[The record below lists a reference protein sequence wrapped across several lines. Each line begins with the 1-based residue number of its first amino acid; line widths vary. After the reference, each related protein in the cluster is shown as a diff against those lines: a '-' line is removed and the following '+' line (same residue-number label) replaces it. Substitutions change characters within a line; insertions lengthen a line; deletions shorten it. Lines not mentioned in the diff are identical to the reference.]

1 MVKRMLLPGPKQWKA
16 RMAGYD
22 EAIKLFQTQS
32 SEKSAV
38 FGDYIGLLK
47 KVVTDSNAFAQEKGL
62 DVVLAFVENASIA
75 PRAASDVCAAVV
87 GKCMNASR
95 PKTKEKGIE
104 ILLYYI
110 ELEKTDVVIEEVL
123 KGLSLKQPK
132 IVVGCL
138 QTLRTALSLFGSK
151 IISIKLIL
159 KDALRL
165 LEDRDP
171 NIRNESKELVVEMY
185 RWAGAPIKTQLSSLK
200 PVQLTELES
209 EFAKCSGQKPVP
221 TRYLK
226 SQRPKDLPQQ
236 SNNAAAT
243 EDPGFNEREDGNDV
257 ELDPYELADPVNV
270 LSKLPNDFFEQ
281 IEAKK
286 WQDRK
291 EALSLIENLSDTIRL
306 APGDYGELM
315 KALIKV
321 IAKDTNAIL
330 VGQSA
335 KVVTHIANGLRKD
348 FHPYASETVKVCL
361 EKFKE
366 KKPTVLNAIRG
377 AADSALKATTL
388 DAIQED
394 IIAATSNK
402 VPSVRAET
410 CLYMGRAFANMTI
423 TTLNKKL
430 LKAFIGPLIKCSADT
445 TMEVR
450 EASFAALGTAMF
462 VVTEKNIMPFLGDI
476 DSIRLSRIKEF
487 YEKVVEERKKA
498 SISGSGSTE
507 GGVVGASKPQ
517 FKVVK
522 GKLGSAGPSATAKPT
537 TVVASGAKSKPQ
549 VGAND
554 LPKEQLIP
562 DEAIELQL
570 TEFFGEALLTEL
582 ASAVW
587 KERLAAMEVAQT
599 KISTSDSSLSCQ
611 LVCRLMMRKPG
622 LKDNNFQV
630 LRMKVEVITDILLAR
645 KPVGEVL
652 VDLLLPELI
661 EKIGDSKVG
670 EAVKQAFTALAEATT
685 FEIVGTQVLNAAFQQ
700 KSPKN
705 QVEALN
711 WLASAIKEF
720 GFKLNG
726 KQTVDFLKTGL
737 SATNMYVRQSCIHLS
752 GVLYMYMGA
761 TLRTL
766 LADEKPAVIALMEEE
781 WTKLGDS
788 KPPAPTRGLRVVK
801 MDSTGEGANNHV
813 EAKEELEPIPEPEEL
828 VERVNISEK
837 LSGEVLT
844 LLSSKNWKERKEGL
858 SQIEELLKA
867 NPFIGG
873 GYEMQEPLAIIAKV
887 CTDVN
892 KILGKTALGL
902 MEAFAKAFS
911 KTDAK
916 KLVKC
921 VEPSIL
927 VCFGDSKPVVRE
939 AAVAALSAWKERCG
953 FIPMTENDMLS
964 EALKAENPFLRAELL
979 GWLTTALTGLQLSG
993 KAANALGLA
1002 PDFGLNLALA
1012 VYAVCEER
1020 NPDARQRA
1028 HKILPVLIRS
1038 LGYDVMQKA
1047 LKRLKAT
1054 SMDAITPL
1062 LEKAREQVAAE
1073 DAANP
1078 PPEAPK
1084 AIRGGGGKKAAPSQ
1098 PSASGEVASEPAA
1111 LSDNTTTPD
1120 MDEEP
1125 SMASTVKPGGK
1136 KVAGKKPAMTSK
1148 RAAAIEQAEEAA
1160 AVVPLQVNKLR
1171 ETRML
1176 DEKKR
1181 KLLKW
1186 DFDTPSKD
1194 HVQQLNTLFLAAGA
1208 SPDLHSSLFHTDFK
1222 QHIKAV
1228 EILTRLLDGAWSA
1241 VDGEAATRANLDL
1254 ILRWMVLRFFETS
1267 PAFLSRGLEY
1277 IHKVFCRMSDAG
1289 QQLTEYEASAFLP
1302 YLVMKVGDS
1311 KESIRKD
1318 VRAIFR
1324 VITNIYPPEKLYPHL
1339 VGGLK
1344 SKVNKAR
1351 QECLEEIGSMIEHFG
1366 LNVCQ
1371 PSPAA
1376 SLKVLAAQISDRDS
1390 GVRTAALNALVC
1402 AYIIVGEPLWKMLGQ
1417 LPEKDRS
1424 MLEERIKRTSRP
1436 ATAAS
1441 TATTSKRSASERPVN
1456 RRDTQAY
1463 PSTGVAQHSQQQQQQ
1478 PYGVGGPQS
1487 LHAIAYARAQ
1497 HILSGLGDL
1506 NPELPP
1512 ALPSLLQF
1520 DRDINELF
1528 KPIEIPELK
1537 TRDKQTVLNCLLRTS
1552 PDAASAITM
1561 VVTQIS
1567 SNDLNVCCYALSQI
1581 DTLLQSDKWQ
1591 LLVGHVNQII
1601 TLITIQ
1607 LRQTNSRFF
1616 DDPTIPE
1623 GHLSTVLR
1631 CLLVTTESIF
1641 KRPLLAREASR
1652 ESLKEFLFAS
1662 LHLMVHE
1669 KTPELPEGSGIVRAI
1684 NAITLRVILESN
1696 STRVLGAFIRLL
1708 HESVSSSH
1716 FNNRFTQVVLRSLWK
1731 ITKALP
1737 STANNY
1743 SLDLVLLDCHNFLK
1757 AFPSSSWK
1765 SRKSD
1770 LPLRTIKTMLHSFCS
1785 IRGPAVL
1792 KFVDLIPN
1800 KDESE
1805 LESYMKRTLKSLAN
1819 ANGGKL
1825 PPALQTSQK
1834 QLISPK
1840 SAVISPETHAKLT
1853 SLFAK
1858 ILSSKDESYIEEL
1871 YDITAA
1877 YPDLDLQPYLVDST
1891 PFFQTYV
1898 HQALYNVGLRRARTN
1913 PKQITNGD
1921 VNGVVDKQG
1930 FANVMRERLFK
1941 VLRGGNGETLDV
1953 FDKLPPL
1960 CTEELAQHPINPK
1973 LFMDRLATLR
1983 KELGLESGVSDNNS
1997 QDLGAECRLSSGTY
2011 GIGNTV
2017 MESAAQDETPS
2028 RGMDGSDA
2036 ATASPPDDHPAAGGG
2051 MSQNE
2056 LMDIRR
2062 RLQMIK
2068 NAQTRG

>member
-1 MVKRMLLPGPKQWKA
+1 MSDDSEWVKLSTIDKIEHKQWKA

-32 SEKSAV
+32 SEKSYV
-38 FGDYIGLLK
+38 FGDYVGLLK
-47 KVVTDSNAFAQEKGL
+47 KMVTDSNAFAQEKAL
-62 DVVLAFVENASIA
+62 DVVLAFVENAAIA
-75 PRAASDVCAAVV
+75 PRAAPDVCAGIVS
-87 GKCMNASR
+87 KCMNASR
-95 PKTKEKGIE
+95 PKTKERGAE

-110 ELEKTDVVIEEVL
+110 ELEKTDVVLEEVI
-123 KGLSLKQPK
+123 KGLSVKQPK
-132 IVVGCL
+132 VVVGCL
-138 QTLRTALSLFGSK
+138 QTLRTALSLFGPK
-151 IISIKLIL
+151 IISIKLML
-159 KDALRL
+159 KDTLRL

-171 NIRNESKELVVEMY
+171 NIRNESKELVVEMF
-185 RWAGAPIKTQLSSLK
+185 RWVGAPIKIQLSSLK
-200 PVQLTELES
+200 PVQ
-209 EFAKCSGQKPVP
+209 CSGQKPVP

-226 SQRPKDLPQQ
+226 SQKPKDLPQQ
-236 SNNAAAT
+236 NNNAAAT
-243 EDPGFNEREDGNDV
+243 ENPAFNDGEDVVDA
-257 ELDPYELADPVNV
+257 ELDSYELADPINI
-270 LSKLPNDFFEQ
+270 LSKLPSDFFEQ

-291 EALSLIENLSDTIRL
+291 EALSLVENLSDTIRL

-330 VGQSA
+330 VGQCA
-335 KVVTHIANGLRKD
+335 KIVTQIANGLRKD
-348 FHPYASETVKVCL
+348 FQPYSSETIKVCL

-366 KKPTVLNAIRG
+366 KKPTILSAIRS
-377 AADSALKATTL
+377 AADSALKVTTL
-388 DAIQED
+388 DAVQED
-394 IIAATSNK
+394 VIAATSNK

-410 CLYMGRAFANMTI
+410 CLYVGRAFANMTV

-430 LKAFIGPLIKCSADT
+430 LKTFIGPLIKCSTDT

-450 EASFAALGTAMF
+450 EASFSALGTAMF
-462 VVTEKNIMPFLGDI
+462 VVTEKNIMPFLADI

-487 YEKVVEERKKA
+487 YEKAVEERKEA
-498 SISGSGSTE
+498 GTTGGGGGGS
-507 GGVVGASKPQ
+507 GVVGTSKPQ

-522 GKLGSAGPSATAKPT
+522 GKPASAATAVATAKLT
-537 TVVASGAKSKPQ
+537 TTAAGGAKSKPLA
-549 VGAND
+549 GGND
-554 LPKEQLIP
+554 LPKEQLIA
-562 DEAIELQL
+562 DDSIEPQL

-582 ASAVW
+582 ASAMW
-587 KERLAAMEVAQT
+587 KERLAAMEVTQA
-599 KISTSDSSLSCQ
+599 KILAADSSLSCQ

-630 LRMKVEVITDILLAR
+630 LRMKVEVITEILLAR
-645 KPVGEVL
+645 KPVSEVL

-661 EKIGDSKVG
+661 EKVGDSKVG
-670 EAVKQAFTALAEATT
+670 ETVKQAFTALAEATT
-685 FEIVGTQVLNAAFQQ
+685 FEIVGTQVLNAAFHQ

-705 QVEALN
+705 QIEALN
-711 WLASAIKEF
+711 WLSSAIKEF
-720 GFKLNG
+720 GFKLNA

-766 LADEKPAVIALMEEE
+766 LADEKPAIIALMEEE
-781 WTKLGDS
+781 WAKLSDS

-801 MDSTGEGANNHV
+801 KSSAPASGGADGQA
-813 EAKEELEPIPEPEEL
+813 EAGAELEASPEHEEL
-828 VERVNISEK
+828 VDRTNISER
-837 LSGEVLT
+837 LSGELLS

-858 SQIEELLKA
+858 SQIEELLKG
-867 NPFIGG
+867 NPLIAG
-873 GYEMQEPLAIIAKV
+873 GYEMQEPLTVIAKV

-892 KILGKTALGL
+892 KILGKTTLGL

-911 KTDAK
+911 KADAR

-927 VCFGDSKPVVRE
+927 ACFGDSKPVVRE

-964 EALKAENPFLRAELL
+964 EALRAENPFLRAELL
-979 GWLTTALTGLQLSG
+979 GWLTTAMAGLQLSG
-993 KAANALGLA
+993 KAANASGLA

-1028 HKILPVLIRS
+1028 HKILPILIRS

-1054 SMDAITPL
+1054 SMDAVTPL
-1062 LEKAREQVAAE
+1062 LEKAREQVTAE

-1084 AIRGGGGKKAAPSQ
+1084 AIRGGGGKKEALSQ
-1098 PSASGEVASEPAA
+1098 PSTSEEVVPEPVT
-1111 LSDNTTTPD
+1111 LSDNATMPD
-1120 MDEEP
+1120 VDEET
-1125 SMASTVKPGGK
+1125 SMASTVKPAGK
-1136 KVAGKKPAMTSK
+1136 KVTTKKPAMTSK
-1148 RAAAIEQAEEAA
+1148 RAAALEQAEEAA
-1160 AVVPLQVNKLR
+1160 AVIPLQVNKLR

-1181 KLLKW
+1181 RLLKW

-1194 HVQQLNTLFLAAGA
+1194 HTQQLNTLFLAAGA
-1208 SPDLHSSLFHTDFK
+1208 SPDLHACLFHTDFK

-1228 EILTRLLDGAWSA
+1228 DTLTRLLDGAWSA

-1254 ILRWMVLRFFETS
+1254 VLRWMTLRFFETS

-1277 IHKVFCRMSDAG
+1277 ILKVFSRMSDAG
-1289 QQLTEYEASAFLP
+1289 QHLTEYEASAFLP

-1311 KESIRKD
+1311 KENIRKD

-1324 VITNIYPPEKLYPHL
+1324 VTTSIYPPEKLYVYL

-1402 AYIIVGEPLWKMLGQ
+1402 AYAIVDEPLWKMLGQ
-1417 LPEKDRS
+1417 LPEKERS
-1424 MLEERIKRTSRP
+1424 MLEERIKRTGRH
-1436 ATAAS
+1436 ATAVS
-1441 TATTSKRSASERPVN
+1441 TSTSSKRSASERPVN

-1463 PSTGVAQHSQQQQQQ
+1463 ASAVVAQQSQQQQQ
-1478 PYGVGGPQS
+1478 PYGAGGPQS

-1512 ALPSLLQF
+1512 ALPNLLQF

-1581 DTLLQSDKWQ
+1581 DTLLQI
-1591 LLVGHVNQII
+1591 GHINQII

-1623 GHLSTVLR
+1623 SHLSTVLR

-1669 KTPELPEGSGIVRAI
+1669 KTSELPEGSGIVRAI
-1684 NAITLRVILESN
+1684 NAITLRVILEAN

-1708 HESVSSSH
+1708 HESVSGSH

-1737 STANNY
+1737 NTANNY

-1765 SRKSD
+1765 
-1770 LPLRTIKTMLHSFCS
+1770 
-1785 IRGPAVL
+1785 
-1792 KFVDLIPN
+1792 
-1800 KDESE
+1800 SE

-1834 QLISPK
+1834 QLASSPK

-1853 SLFAK
+1853 SLFAN
-1858 ILSSKDESYIEEL
+1858 ILASKDESYIEEL

-1877 YPDLDLQPYLVDST
+1877 YPDLDLQPFLVDST

-1898 HQALYNVGLRRARTN
+1898 RQALYNVGLRRAHAN
-1913 PKQITNGD
+1913 SKQTTNGNL
-1921 VNGVVDKQG
+1921 NGVNDKQ
-1930 FANVMRERLFK
+1930 
-1941 VLRGGNGETLDV
+1941 
-1953 FDKLPPL
+1953 PPL
-1960 CTEELAQHPINPK
+1960 CAEELAHRPVNPK

-1983 KELGLESGVSDNNS
+1983 KELGLESGASDDNS
-1997 QDLGAECRLSSGTY
+1997 QDVDAEGRLSSGTY

-2017 MESAAQDETPS
+2017 METTAQDGAPGRGEGGPNAPITS
-2028 RGMDGSDA
+2028 RPG
-2036 ATASPPDDHPAAGGG
+2036 DHPAAGGG
-2051 MSQNE
+2051 ISQNE

-2062 RLQMIK
+2062 RLEMIK

>member
-1 MVKRMLLPGPKQWKA
+1 MKQWKA

-22 EAIKLFQTQS
+22 EAVKLLQTQS
-32 SEKSAV
+32 SEKSNL
-38 FGDYIGLLK
+38 FGDYAGLLK
-47 KVVTDSNAFAQEKGL
+47 KIITDNNAFAQEKAL
-62 DVVLAFVENASIA
+62 DVVLAFVENAAIA
-75 PRAASDVCAAVV
+75 PRAASDVCAGIVS
-87 GKCMNASR
+87 KCMNASR

-110 ELEKTDVVIEEVL
+110 ELEKTDVVLEEVL
-123 KGLSLKQPK
+123 KGLSVKQPK
-132 IVVGCL
+132 VVVGCL

-151 IISIKLIL
+151 VISIKLIL

-200 PVQLTELES
+200 PVQLTELEN
-209 EFAKCSGQKPVP
+209 EFAKCTGQKPVP

-226 SQRPKDLPQQ
+226 SQKPKDLPQQ

-243 EDPGFNEREDGNDV
+243 EDPGFNDGEDANDA
-257 ELDPYELADPVNV
+257 ELDPYELADPINI
-270 LSKLPNDFFEQ
+270 LSKLPSDFFEQ
-281 IEAKK
+281 MEAKK

-291 EALSLIENLSDTIRL
+291 EALSLVENLSDTIRL

-335 KVVTHIANGLRKD
+335 KIVAQIANGLRKD

-366 KKPTVLNAIRG
+366 KKSTVLSAIRS

-388 DAIQED
+388 DAVQED
-394 IIAATSNK
+394 VIAATSNK
-402 VPSVRAET
+402 VPGVRAET
-410 CLYMGRAFANMTI
+410 CLYIGRAFANMTV

-430 LKAFIGPLIKCSADT
+430 LKTFIGPLIKCSADT

-450 EASFAALGTAMF
+450 EASFSALGTAMF
-462 VVTEKNIMPFLGDI
+462 VVTEKNIMPFLADV
-476 DSIRLSRIKEF
+476 DSIRLGRIREF
-487 YEKVVEERKKA
+487 YEKVVEERKKVGT
-498 SISGSGSTE
+498 SGSG
-507 GGVVGASKPQ
+507 GGGSGVAGTSKPQ

-522 GKLGSAGPSATAKPT
+522 GKSGSAVTPAAAAKPT
-537 TVVASGAKSKPQ
+537 AAAAGGAKSKPPA
-549 VGAND
+549 GAND
-554 LPKEQLIP
+554 LPREQLIP
-562 DEAIELQL
+562 NDAIEPQL

-599 KISTSDSSLSCQ
+599 KIRAADSSLSCQ

-630 LRMKVEVITDILLAR
+630 LRMKVEVITEILLAR
-645 KPVGEVL
+645 KPVGEIL

-661 EKIGDSKVG
+661 EKIGDMKVG

-705 QVEALN
+705 QIEALN
-711 WLASAIKEF
+711 WLAGAIKDF

-726 KQTVDFLKTGL
+726 RQTVDFLKTGL

-781 WTKLGDS
+781 WAKLGDS
-788 KPPAPTRGLRVVK
+788 KPPAPTRGLRVIK
-801 MDSTGEGANNHV
+801 KDSAGDGADNQA
-813 EAKEELEPIPEPEEL
+813 ETKAELEATPEPEEL
-828 VERVNISEK
+828 VDRTNISEK

-858 SQIEELLKA
+858 NQIEELLKA
-867 NPFIGG
+867 NPFITG
-873 GYEMQEPLAIIAKV
+873 GYEVQEPLALIAKV

-892 KILGKTALGL
+892 KILGKTTLGL

-964 EALKAENPFLRAELL
+964 EALKASLAENPFLRAELL
-979 GWLTTALTGLQLSG
+979 GWLTTAMAGLQLSG
-993 KAANALGLA
+993 KAAIASGLA

-1054 SMDAITPL
+1054 SMDAVTPL

-1078 PPEAPK
+1078 PPEVPK
-1084 AIRGGGGKKAAPSQ
+1084 VIR
-1098 PSASGEVASEPAA
+1098 
-1111 LSDNTTTPD
+1111 DNTTTPD
-1120 MDEEP
+1120 VDEEP
-1125 SMASTVKPGGK
+1125 SMASTVKPAGK
-1136 KVAGKKPAMTSK
+1136 KVAAKKPAMTSK
-1148 RAAAIEQAEEAA
+1148 RAAALEQAEEAA

-1194 HVQQLNTLFLAAGA
+1194 HVQQLNTLFLVAGA
-1208 SPDLHSSLFHTDFK
+1208 SPDLHACLFHADFK

-1277 IHKVFCRMSDAG
+1277 IHKVFSRMSDAG

-1324 VITNIYPPEKLYPHL
+1324 AITGIYPPEKLYPHL

-1344 SKVNKAR
+1344 SKTNKAR

-1376 SLKVLAAQISDRDS
+1376 SLKVIAAQISDRDS

-1402 AYIIVGEPLWKMLGQ
+1402 AYAIVDEPLWKMLGQ
-1417 LPEKDRS
+1417 LPEKERS
-1424 MLEERIKRTSRP
+1424 MLEERIKRAGRP
-1436 ATAAS
+1436 ATAA
-1441 TATTSKRSASERPVN
+1441 TTSAASKRSASERP
-1456 RRDTQAY
+1456 
-1463 PSTGVAQHSQQQQQQ
+1463 QQQQ
-1478 PYGVGGPQS
+1478 PYGAGGPQS

-1591 LLVGHVNQII
+1591 LLVGHINQII

-1616 DDPTIPE
+1616 DDPTISE
-1623 GHLSTVLR
+1623 SHLSTVLR

-1669 KTPELPEGSGIVRAI
+1669 KTSELPEGSGIVRAI

-1737 STANNY
+1737 DTANNY

-1765 SRKSD
+1765 ARKSD

-1785 IRGPAVL
+1785 ARGPAVL

-1800 KDESE
+1800 KEESE

-1825 PPALQTSQK
+1825 PPALQTNQK
-1834 QLISPK
+1834 QPTSPPK
-1840 SAVISPETHAKLT
+1840 SAVISSETHAKLT

-1871 YDITAA
+1871 YDITVA
-1877 YPDLDLQPYLVDST
+1877 YPDLDLQPFLVDST
-1891 PFFQTYV
+1891 PFFQTYIR
-1898 HQALYNVGLRRARTN
+1898 QALYNVGLRRARAN
-1913 PKQITNGD
+1913 PTQATNGN
-1921 VNGVVDKQG
+1921 VNGVIDKQG

-1941 VLRGGNGETLDV
+1941 VLRGGNSEALDV
-1953 FDKLPPL
+1953 FDRLPPL
-1960 CTEELAQHPINPK
+1960 CAEELGQRPVNPK

-1983 KELGLESGVSDNNS
+1983 KELGLESGASDDNS
-1997 QDLGAECRLSSGTY
+1997 RDVDAEGRLSSGNTAIESTVQLCLLMLQD
-2011 GIGNTV
+2011 GAPGRGEGESDTPTTSPQGN
-2017 MESAAQDETPS
+2017 
-2028 RGMDGSDA
+2028 
-2036 ATASPPDDHPAAGGG
+2036 HPAAGGG

-2056 LMDIRR
+2056 LMNIRR
-2062 RLQMIK
+2062 RLEMIK
-2068 NAQTRG
+2068 NAQTRR

>member
-1 MVKRMLLPGPKQWKA
+1 MSDDSEWVKLSTIDKIEHKQWKA

-32 SEKSAV
+32 SEKSYV
-38 FGDYIGLLK
+38 FGDYVGLLK
-47 KVVTDSNAFAQEKGL
+47 KMVTDSNAFAQEKAL
-62 DVVLAFVENASIA
+62 DVVLAFVENAAIA
-75 PRAASDVCAAVV
+75 PRAAPDVCAGIVS
-87 GKCMNASR
+87 KCMNASR
-95 PKTKEKGIE
+95 PKTKERGAE

-110 ELEKTDVVIEEVL
+110 ELEKTDVVLEEVI
-123 KGLSLKQPK
+123 KGLSVKQPK
-132 IVVGCL
+132 VVVGCL
-138 QTLRTALSLFGSK
+138 QTLRTALSLFGPK
-151 IISIKLIL
+151 IISIKLML
-159 KDALRL
+159 KDTLRL

-171 NIRNESKELVVEMY
+171 NIRNESKELVVEMF
-185 RWAGAPIKTQLSSLK
+185 RWVGAPIKIQLSSLK
-200 PVQLTELES
+200 PVQLTELEN

-226 SQRPKDLPQQ
+226 SQKPKDLPQQ
-236 SNNAAAT
+236 NNNAAAT
-243 EDPGFNEREDGNDV
+243 ENPAFNDGEDVVDA
-257 ELDPYELADPVNV
+257 ELDSYELADPINI
-270 LSKLPNDFFEQ
+270 LSKLPSDFFEQ

-291 EALSLIENLSDTIRL
+291 EALSLVENLSDTIRL

-330 VGQSA
+330 VGQCA
-335 KVVTHIANGLRKD
+335 KIVTQIANGLRKD
-348 FHPYASETVKVCL
+348 FQPYSSETIKVCL

-366 KKPTVLNAIRG
+366 KKPTILSAIRS
-377 AADSALKATTL
+377 AADSALKVTTL
-388 DAIQED
+388 DAVQED
-394 IIAATSNK
+394 VIAATSNK

-410 CLYMGRAFANMTI
+410 CLYVGRAFANMTV

-430 LKAFIGPLIKCSADT
+430 LKTFIGPLIKCSTDT

-450 EASFAALGTAMF
+450 EASFSALGTAMF
-462 VVTEKNIMPFLGDI
+462 VVTEKNIMPFLADI

-487 YEKVVEERKKA
+487 YEKAVEERKEA
-498 SISGSGSTE
+498 GTTGGGGGGS
-507 GGVVGASKPQ
+507 GVVGTSKPQ

-522 GKLGSAGPSATAKPT
+522 GKPASAATAVATAKLT
-537 TVVASGAKSKPQ
+537 TTAAGGAKSKPLA
-549 VGAND
+549 GGND
-554 LPKEQLIP
+554 LPKEQLIA
-562 DEAIELQL
+562 DDSIEPQL

-582 ASAVW
+582 ASAMW
-587 KERLAAMEVAQT
+587 KERLAAMEVTQA
-599 KISTSDSSLSCQ
+599 KILAADSSLSCQ

-630 LRMKVEVITDILLAR
+630 LRMKVEVITEILLAR
-645 KPVGEVL
+645 KPVSEVL

-661 EKIGDSKVG
+661 EKVGDSKVG
-670 EAVKQAFTALAEATT
+670 ETVKQAFTALAEATT
-685 FEIVGTQVLNAAFQQ
+685 FEIVGTQVLNAAFHQ

-705 QVEALN
+705 QIEALN
-711 WLASAIKEF
+711 WLSSAIKEF
-720 GFKLNG
+720 GFKLNA

-766 LADEKPAVIALMEEE
+766 LADEKPAIIALMEEE
-781 WTKLGDS
+781 WAKLSDS

-801 MDSTGEGANNHV
+801 KSSAPASGGADGQA
-813 EAKEELEPIPEPEEL
+813 EARAELEASPEHEEL
-828 VERVNISEK
+828 VDRTNISER
-837 LSGEVLT
+837 LSGELLS

-858 SQIEELLKA
+858 SQIEELLKG
-867 NPFIGG
+867 NPLIAG
-873 GYEMQEPLAIIAKV
+873 GYEMQEPLTVIAKV

-892 KILGKTALGL
+892 KILGKTTLGL

-911 KTDAK
+911 KADAR

-927 VCFGDSKPVVRE
+927 ACFGDSKPVVRE

-964 EALKAENPFLRAELL
+964 EALRAENPFLRAELL
-979 GWLTTALTGLQLSG
+979 GWLTTAMAGLQLSG
-993 KAANALGLA
+993 KAANASGLA

-1028 HKILPVLIRS
+1028 HKILPILIRS

-1054 SMDAITPL
+1054 SMDAVTPL
-1062 LEKAREQVAAE
+1062 LEKAREQVTAE

-1084 AIRGGGGKKAAPSQ
+1084 AIRGGGGKKEALSQ
-1098 PSASGEVASEPAA
+1098 PSTSEEVVPEPVT
-1111 LSDNTTTPD
+1111 LSDNATMPD
-1120 MDEEP
+1120 VDEET
-1125 SMASTVKPGGK
+1125 SMASTVKPAGK
-1136 KVAGKKPAMTSK
+1136 KVTTKKPAMTSK
-1148 RAAAIEQAEEAA
+1148 RAAALEQAEEAA
-1160 AVVPLQVNKLR
+1160 AVIPLQVNKLR

-1181 KLLKW
+1181 RLLKW

-1194 HVQQLNTLFLAAGA
+1194 HTQQLNTLFLAAGA
-1208 SPDLHSSLFHTDFK
+1208 SPDLHACLFHTDFK

-1228 EILTRLLDGAWSA
+1228 DTLTRLLDGAWSA

-1254 ILRWMVLRFFETS
+1254 VLRWMTLRFFETS

-1277 IHKVFCRMSDAG
+1277 ILKVFSRMSDAG
-1289 QQLTEYEASAFLP
+1289 QHLTEYEASAFLP

-1311 KESIRKD
+1311 KENIRKD

-1324 VITNIYPPEKLYPHL
+1324 VTTSIYPPEKLYVYL

-1402 AYIIVGEPLWKMLGQ
+1402 AYAIVDEPLWKMLGQ
-1417 LPEKDRS
+1417 LPEKERS
-1424 MLEERIKRTSRP
+1424 MLEERIKRTGRH
-1436 ATAAS
+1436 ATAVS
-1441 TATTSKRSASERPVN
+1441 TSTSSKRSASERPVN

-1463 PSTGVAQHSQQQQQQ
+1463 ASAVVAQQSQQQQQ
-1478 PYGVGGPQS
+1478 PYGAGGPQS

-1512 ALPSLLQF
+1512 ALPNLLQF

-1591 LLVGHVNQII
+1591 LLVGHINQII

-1623 GHLSTVLR
+1623 SHLSTVLR

-1669 KTPELPEGSGIVRAI
+1669 KTSELPEGSGIVRAI
-1684 NAITLRVILESN
+1684 NAITLRVILEAN

-1708 HESVSSSH
+1708 HESVSGSH

-1737 STANNY
+1737 NTANNY

-1765 SRKSD
+1765 ARKSD

-1785 IRGPAVL
+1785 IRGPAIL

-1800 KDESE
+1800 KEESE

-1834 QLISPK
+1834 QLASSPK

-1853 SLFAK
+1853 SLFAN
-1858 ILSSKDESYIEEL
+1858 ILASKDESYIEEL

-1877 YPDLDLQPYLVDST
+1877 YPDLDLQPFLVDST

-1898 HQALYNVGLRRARTN
+1898 RQALYNVGLRRAHAN
-1913 PKQITNGD
+1913 SKQTTNGNL
-1921 VNGVVDKQG
+1921 NGVNDKQ
-1930 FANVMRERLFK
+1930 
-1941 VLRGGNGETLDV
+1941 
-1953 FDKLPPL
+1953 PPL
-1960 CTEELAQHPINPK
+1960 CAEELAHRPVNPK

-1983 KELGLESGVSDNNS
+1983 KELGLESGASDDNS
-1997 QDLGAECRLSSGTY
+1997 QDVDAEGRLSSGTY

-2017 MESAAQDETPS
+2017 METTAQDGAPGRGEGGPNAPITS
-2028 RGMDGSDA
+2028 RPG
-2036 ATASPPDDHPAAGGG
+2036 DHPAAGGG
-2051 MSQNE
+2051 ISQNE

-2062 RLQMIK
+2062 RLEMIK

>member
-1 MVKRMLLPGPKQWKA
+1 
-16 RMAGYD
+16 MAGYD
-22 EAIKLFQTQS
+22 EAIKLLQTQP
-32 SEKSAV
+32 SEKSNV
-38 FGDYIGLLK
+38 FGDYVGLLK
-47 KVVTDSNAFAQEKGL
+47 KIITDSNAFAQEKAL
-62 DVVLAFVENASIA
+62 DVVLAFVENAAIA
-75 PRAASDVCAAVV
+75 PRAAPDVCAGIVN
-87 GKCMNASR
+87 KCMNASR

-104 ILLYYI
+104 ILLCYI
-110 ELEKTDVVIEEVL
+110 ELEKTDVVLEEVL
-123 KGLSLKQPK
+123 KGLSAKQPK
-132 IVVGCL
+132 VVVGCL

-159 KDALRL
+159 KDTLRL

-185 RWAGAPIKTQLSSLK
+185 RWAGAPIKTQLSGLK
-200 PVQLTELES
+200 PVQLAELEN
-209 EFAKCSGQKPVP
+209 EFVKCSGQKPVP

-226 SQRPKDLPQQ
+226 SQKPKDLPQQ
-236 SNNAAAT
+236 NNNAAAT
-243 EDPGFNEREDGNDV
+243 EDPGSNDGEEVNDV
-257 ELDPYELADPVNV
+257 ELDPYDLADPINI

-291 EALSLIENLSDTIRL
+291 EALSLVENLSDTIRL

-335 KVVTHIANGLRKD
+335 KVVAQIANGLRKD

-366 KKPTVLNAIRG
+366 KKPTVLSAVRS

-388 DAIQED
+388 DAVQED
-394 IIAATSNK
+394 VIAATSNK

-410 CLYMGRAFANMTI
+410 CLYIGRAFASMTV

-430 LKAFIGPLIKCSADT
+430 LKTFIGPLIKCSADT

-450 EASFAALGTAMF
+450 EASFFAVGTAMF
-462 VVTEKNIMPFLGDI
+462 VVTEKNIMPFLADV
-476 DSIRLSRIKEF
+476 DSIRLGRIKEF
-487 YEKVVEERKKA
+487 HEKVIEERKKA
-498 SISGSGSTE
+498 GTSESG
-507 GGVVGASKPQ
+507 GGGGGAAGTSKPQ

-522 GKLGSAGPSATAKPT
+522 EKSGSAATPAATAKPT
-537 TVVASGAKSKPQ
+537 TAAAGGAKSKPP

-554 LPKEQLIP
+554 LPREQLIP
-562 DEAIELQL
+562 DDAIESQL
-570 TEFFGEALLTEL
+570 TEFFGAALLTEL

-587 KERLAAMEVAQT
+587 KERLAAIEVAQT
-599 KISTSDSSLSCQ
+599 KIRAADSSVSCQ
-611 LVCRLMMRKPG
+611 LVCRLVMRKPG

-630 LRMKVEVITDILLAR
+630 LRMKVEVITEILLAR

-661 EKIGDSKVG
+661 EKIGDLKVG

-705 QVEALN
+705 QIEALN
-711 WLASAIKEF
+711 WLAGAIKEF

-726 KQTVDFLKTGL
+726 RQTVDFLKTGL

-801 MDSTGEGANNHV
+801 KDSAGGGADNRV
-813 EAKEELEPIPEPEEL
+813 ETNVELEASPEPEEL
-828 VERVNISEK
+828 VDRTNISEK

-858 SQIEELLKA
+858 GQIEELLKA
-867 NPFIGG
+867 NPFITG
-873 GYEMQEPLAIIAKV
+873 GYEVQEPLTLIAKV

-892 KILGKTALGL
+892 KILGKTTLGL

-979 GWLTTALTGLQLSG
+979 GWLTTAMSGLQLSG
-993 KAANALGLA
+993 KAANASGLA

-1054 SMDAITPL
+1054 SMDAVTPL
-1062 LEKAREQVAAE
+1062 LEKAREQVTAE

-1078 PPEAPK
+1078 PSEAPK

-1098 PSASGEVASEPAA
+1098 PPTSEVVSEPAA

-1120 MDEEP
+1120 VDEEP
-1125 SMASTVKPGGK
+1125 SMASTVKPVGK
-1136 KVAGKKPAMTSK
+1136 KVVAKKPAMTSK
-1148 RAAAIEQAEEAA
+1148 RAAALEQAEEAA

-1194 HVQQLNTLFLAAGA
+1194 HMQQLNTLFLAAGA
-1208 SPDLHSSLFHTDFK
+1208 SPDLHACLFHADFK

-1277 IHKVFCRMSDAG
+1277 IHKVFSRMSDAG

-1324 VITNIYPPEKLYPHL
+1324 VITNIYAPEKLYPHL
-1339 VGGLK
+1339 VSGLK

-1376 SLKVLAAQISDRDS
+1376 SLKVVAAQISDRDS

-1402 AYIIVGEPLWKMLGQ
+1402 AYAIVDEPLWKMLGQ
-1417 LPEKDRS
+1417 LPEKERS
-1424 MLEERIKRTSRP
+1424 MLEERIKRAGRP
-1436 ATAAS
+1436 ATATSAS
-1441 TATTSKRSASERPVN
+1441 TASKRSASERPVN

-1463 PSTGVAQHSQQQQQQ
+1463 TAAGVAQQSQQQQQS
-1478 PYGVGGPQS
+1478 YGAGGPQS
-1487 LHAIAYARAQ
+1487 LHAVAYARAQ

-1591 LLVGHVNQII
+1591 LLAGHINQII

-1616 DDPTIPE
+1616 DDPTISE
-1623 GHLSTVLR
+1623 SHLSTVLR

-1641 KRPLLAREASR
+1641 KRPMLAREASR

-1669 KTPELPEGSGIVRAI
+1669 KTSELPEGSGIVRAI
-1684 NAITLRVILESN
+1684 NAITLLVILESN

-1737 STANNY
+1737 DTANNY

-1765 SRKSD
+1765 TRKSD

-1785 IRGPAVL
+1785 VRGPAVL
-1792 KFVDLIPN
+1792 KSVDLIPN
-1800 KDESE
+1800 KEESE

-1819 ANGGKL
+1819 ASGGKL

-1834 QLISPK
+1834 QPTSPPK

-1871 YDITAA
+1871 YDITVA
-1877 YPDLDLQPYLVDST
+1877 YPDLDLQPFLADST
-1891 PFFQTYV
+1891 PFFQTYIR
-1898 HQALYNVGLRRARTN
+1898 QALYNVGLRRAREN
-1913 PKQITNGD
+1913 PKQVTNGS
-1921 VNGVVDKQG
+1921 VNGVTDK
-1930 FANVMRERLFK
+1930 R
-1941 VLRGGNGETLDV
+1941 
-1953 FDKLPPL
+1953 PPL
-1960 CTEELAQHPINPK
+1960 CAELGQRPVNPK

-1983 KELGLESGVSDNNS
+1983 KELGLESGVSDDNS
-1997 QDLGAECRLSSGTY
+1997 QDVDAEGRLSSGTY
-2011 GIGNTV
+2011 GTGNTV
-2017 MESAAQDETPS
+2017 MESTVQGGASRRGEGESNAQT
-2028 RGMDGSDA
+2028 
-2036 ATASPPDDHPAAGGG
+2036 TSPPSDHPAAGGG

-2062 RLQMIK
+2062 RLEIIK